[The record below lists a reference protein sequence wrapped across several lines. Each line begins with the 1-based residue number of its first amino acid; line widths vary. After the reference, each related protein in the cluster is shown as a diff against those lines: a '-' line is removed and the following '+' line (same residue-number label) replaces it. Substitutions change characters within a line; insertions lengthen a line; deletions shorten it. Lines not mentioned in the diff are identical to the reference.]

1 MTRRGWWSLAIW
13 LAGLLVCA
21 LLIVRTSFT
30 ADLSAFLPRSPSTAQ
45 QVLVDQLRDGVV
57 SRLVL
62 VALEG
67 APADALALLSRD
79 TASWLRGDP
88 LIAAINNGE
97 STGIERD
104 RAYLWNNRYLL
115 SSAVTPARFTV
126 QGLRDA
132 LQNDLRLLQSPGGLF
147 LKRALPS
154 DPTAE
159 ILHLT
164 DQLTGEGTGPVS
176 RDGVWFSADGTRAL
190 LLVQTAAPGFD
201 LDAQQ
206 RTLDRI
212 RAAFDDARAA
222 GNASSAR
229 LLMTGP
235 GVFSVQ
241 TRDTIE
247 ADVKRSSVLAT
258 LMVAGLLFMVYRSP
272 RVLALSLLPAASGT
286 LAGIAAV
293 SLGFGTVHG
302 ITLGFGVTLLGE
314 TVDYAIYL
322 FTQTL
327 PGTPPD
333 RTLPR
338 IWRTLLLGVMT
349 SVVGFGTMLFSSFS
363 GLAQL
368 GLFSITGLL
377 VALCVTR
384 WVLPTLL
391 PADFATERPA
401 RMAPVLTALISAAP
415 ALRTPLLAVMLL
427 SLGWL
432 FYQGDAVWS
441 GDLSSLS
448 PVAQSDQQLDERLRR
463 DLGAP
468 DVGHLLVVNA
478 EDRDGALAAAEKL
491 TGPLEELVR
500 QNALDGYDTPAL
512 YLPSQATQRARQAAL
527 PDPGI
532 LRGDL
537 AQALEGLPFRPDAFE
552 PFLNSVAKA
561 RSAPLLDP
569 SSIGGTSL
577 KLKLDSLLVR
587 SGETWTA
594 MLPLRGVTNLQ
605 AISERLSQDAVLL
618 DLKGESNLLYR
629 TYRQEALIL
638 ALLGSVAITVLLA
651 VGLRSVRSVTV
662 VVIPLTAA
670 VVITMALLTALG
682 QQLSIFHLVGLL
694 LVVGVGSNYSL
705 LFERPEPSEVLRE
718 RTVASVTIANLCT
731 VIGFG
736 ILSFSSIPVLHGI
749 GMTVAIGA
757 FLSLVFSAVLGRHL
771 LEEPVHG

>member
-594 MLPLRGVTNLQ
+594 MLPLRGVTNPQ

-662 VVIPLTAA
+662 VVIPLMAA

>member
-491 TGPLEELVR
+491 TGPLEELAR

-594 MLPLRGVTNLQ
+594 MLPLRGVTNPQ

-670 VVITMALLTALG
+670 VVITMALLSALG

>member
-1 MTRRGWWSLAIW
+1 MTWRGWWSLTIW

-441 GDLSSLS
+441 ADLSSLS

-594 MLPLRGVTNLQ
+594 MLPLRGVTNPQ

-670 VVITMALLTALG
+670 VVITMALLSALG